1 MSRMGYLAREIR
13 KMQYNQESVIGFDA
27 LYESMQKCQKGVMWK
42 DSTAAFCLRGV
53 SKVSHLEDD
62 LKNGKYW
69 PTPPKHF
76 TIHYP
81 KERNI
86 ASITF
91 RDRVY
96 QRSLNDN
103 VVYPIMSRSFIL
115 DNYACQNG
123 KGQDAARE
131 RLKDF
136 LRKFYRKSGRDGF
149 VYQLDIKGYYPN
161 MDHQLTEALF
171 WSKLPKEAAEQV
183 AKILRDQ
190 YTGEKGYNPGS
201 QLVQI
206 AGISVLDEL
215 DHYIKEQLHIR
226 FYLRYMDDLILIH
239 EDKVYLEACAAKINS
254 FLKSL
259 KFEAHPTKT
268 RLYPLAE
275 PIPFLGFLFFLGET
289 GKVWMHVK
297 PEKVKA
303 KRRTLR
309 RMVAKSK
316 RGELPRKKVDE
327 SYRDWRA
334 HAEKGDSFQ
343 LLIRMDEFYENL
355 WKEEVSVHASEKKN
369 DVSC

>member
-1 MSRMGYLAREIR
+1 
-13 KMQYNQESVIGFDA
+13 
-27 LYESMQKCQKGVMWK
+27 
-42 DSTAAFCLRGV
+42 
-53 SKVSHLEDD
+53 
-62 LKNGKYW
+62 
-69 PTPPKHF
+69 
-76 TIHYP
+76 
-81 KERNI
+81 
-86 ASITF
+86 
-91 RDRVY
+91 
-96 QRSLNDN
+96 
-103 VVYPIMSRSFIL
+103 
-115 DNYACQNG
+115 
-123 KGQDAARE
+123 
-131 RLKDF
+131 
-136 LRKFYRKSGRDGF
+136 
-149 VYQLDIKGYYPN
+149 
-161 MDHQLTEALF
+161 
-171 WSKLPKEAAEQV
+171 
-183 AKILRDQ
+183 
-190 YTGEKGYNPGS
+190 
-201 QLVQI
+201 
-206 AGISVLDEL
+206 
-215 DHYIKEQLHIR
+215 
-226 FYLRYMDDLILIH
+226 MDDLILIH